1 MTRVLLAP
9 DKFKGTLTAAEVAE
23 HVGRGLRAALG
34 DVEDGVD
41 IARVAVADGGDGMV
55 AAALEAGH
63 TEVTVTVSGPTGAPR
78 QGRYAVSGT
87 GAVIEMAGLCGLAL
101 LAGDLAPLTA
111 SSRGLGDALAHALDA
126 GAERVVLG
134 IGGSAS
140 TDGGAGMLAALGA
153 RTFDASGQ
161 ELPDGGGALASAAR
175 VDLTGLHPRL
185 TQIELLVACDVDNPL
200 TGPRGAAAVYAPQ
213 KGADPEQ
220 VAALD
225 AALGRWANI
234 LDTATGA
241 EGRDVAGA
249 GAAGGVGYAAL
260 VALGGQLRPGV
271 ELALDLTGFHT
282 VLNGVDLVVTG
293 EGSLDE
299 QTLNGKAPAGVAR
312 AARAHGIPVV
322 AVAGRCELSP
332 EALASAGI
340 ERVWA
345 LTDLATEPDEALR
358 APGPLLERAG
368 AEIGRWLLERDRKTS

>member
-34 DVEDGVD
+34 DVEDGVV
-41 IARVAVADGGDGMV
+41 ITRVAVADGGDGMV

-63 TEVTVTVSGPTGAPR
+63 TEVAVTVSGPTGTPR
-78 QGRYAVSGT
+78 QGAYAVSGT

-101 LAGDLAPLTA
+101 LGDDLAPLTA
-111 SSRGLGDALAHALDA
+111 SSRGLGEALAHALDA

-153 RTFDASGQ
+153 QVFDASGQ
-161 ELPDGGGALASAAR
+161 ELPDGGGALASAAG

-185 TQIELLVACDVDNPL
+185 PEVELHVACDVDNPL
-200 TGPRGAAAVYAPQ
+200 TGVRGAAAVYGPQ

-220 VAALD
+220 VEALD
-225 AALGRWANI
+225 AALSRWADL

-241 EGRDVAGA
+241 EGRDVPGA

-260 VALGGQLRPGV
+260 VALGGRLRPGV
-271 ELALDLTGFHT
+271 ELALDLTGFARA
-282 VLNGVDLVVTG
+282 LEGADLVVTG

-332 EALASAGI
+332 ETLATAGI
-340 ERVWA
+340 ERAWA
-345 LTDLATEPDEALR
+345 LTDLATEPDEAFR